1 MDKQLAVCQEKI
13 LALARLFHIDPFQPE
28 DEVRSH
34 SRALS
39 LARVMAG
46 TMELVVLSRGAGW
59 GWCSK
64 RVGAIDGDPGLGALR
79 RPQRRHPARLE
90 PRRTFSPL
98 TRSWTTMPTS
108 AWRAHSS
115 LSLYLSL
122 TLAARLEYVRR
133 SWRSQCGA

>member
-46 TMELVVLSRGAGW
+46 TMELVVLSRGVGW
-59 GWCSK
+59 GLCSK
-64 RVGAIDGDPGLGALR
+64 RVGGP
-79 RPQRRHPARLE
+79 LE
-90 PRRTFSPL
+90 MPRRTRRRRNRWRSRARSSSSASATAPCASGTSSYVLAPHPL
-98 TRSWTTMPTS
+98 MDHLGLANSLLS
-108 AWRAHSS
+108 IS
-115 LSLYLSL
+115 LSL
-122 TLAARLEYVRR
+122 THAR
-133 SWRSQCGA
+133 G